1 MLETMKKLMI
11 VLGLTVLAVSN
22 VNAQNKASNVSLGP
36 IAGFGHSWVSD
47 MKGMEFKPSAH
58 MGARIIYSNHPNW
71 GWGADLTASHE
82 GFTQEYMQNGQEYNF
97 TVDPTYLRLTPKA
110 YYFFGKPGGNVR
122 PKVFLGPSA
131 GLLLI
136 EDKYMKNE
144 TTNNRDVTYGDGANQ
159 MYKRA
164 DFGAEGGAGVNIKI
178 APATWLNLDG
188 SYYRGLMDATQ
199 ADNTNPAVDVK
210 NRNMRLN
217 VGVLMGL

>member
-1 MLETMKKLMI
+1 MKKLMS
-11 VLGLTVLAVSN
+11 VLGVTMLAGFTSF
-22 VNAQNKASNVSLGP
+22 AQNNRVGSNLSLGP

-47 MKGMEFKPSAH
+47 MQGMEFKPSAH
-58 MGARIIYSNHPNW
+58 LGIGLIYSNHANW

-110 YYFFGKPGGNVR
+110 YYFFGAAGSSVR
-122 PKVFLGPSA
+122 PKIFLGPSV

-136 EDKYMKNE
+136 EDHYMKNE
-144 TTNNRDVTYGDGANQ
+144 TMGQRDVTYGNGAGQ
-159 MYKRA
+159 MFKRA
-164 DFGAEGGAGVNIKI
+164 DFGGEAGAGVNVRVGD
-178 APATWLNLDG
+178 ATWLNLDG

-199 ADNTNPAVDVK
+199 GDNANEAVDVK